1 LSAGG
6 LQDAVAYAQK
16 LKAAAKV
23 GYYIVANG
31 AFTFAEWT
39 AAMKKNIPDLTDDE
53 LKDIWENEEINGSN
67 ISQLADSELKKSTAT
82 TVEKGLTT
90 EKKTQSETAKKKAEL
105 RNKIRDAIANHLVN
119 PDGRTLEQVLMD
131 DLNLDADSA
140 QKIVQATAN
149 KTADELGGVIKQK
162 ANSIVKKAAKD
173 LSKAQRAE
181 VAEAKKSVTGRLV
194 YSLVNGD
201 LDGNQVAKDMAEYL
215 GLPADLTPEQ
225 RQRLRDLAM
234 AISEAKIG
242 SKLRDKLE
250 WDFAKEA
257 DAVLRHVG
265 RNKKSFYQW
274 LFNNRN
280 ANIYHA
286 LVYASMLNGIPTFL
300 KNFVSVMPY
309 VYKMVTLDVA
319 NIPEWMNAV
328 KVANSYKGPLSK
340 RQVLF
345 LHSPVYQQLLRYKYG
360 RSSFRLAKKEAAEA
374 LKTGR
379 GFYNWD
385 ESIKQNKNAIDK
397 IVESV
402 PILERTN
409 FIGGK
414 WNPFN
419 HIFGKMAGRVLTA
432 TDMLTSTYYE
442 NQEIPFAMLSE
453 GIKAGMTRDQAIEKI
468 NEFLSGSSEKWQEAL
483 DQAREQ
489 AANAEAFGFKIAES
503 TIQAEAARLMREN
516 MKSAFG
522 ITQKQGQEMKIVAR
536 DKIFAHKRNGIFGTL
551 ADILSGSRI
560 PGTAGVAI
568 NLLTKPVVPF
578 TNIVGNMADAFIDT
592 LPLYGMLRA
601 NGVSGTGLV
610 SYIVKDKFGQE
621 TGVGTSMMA
630 ESRSVDDRVYRHQM
644 SRATYGT
651 LALATLM
658 MMAGDDEED
667 FLYFSGPDKDPA
679 KAYKVYIGGK
689 PLYDYRMRPE
699 LYLPIRIVQ
708 SYKDYY
714 KNPANKDA
722 SFGEALGLSYL
733 NALASIKDMSFL
745 DGIADFVEV
754 VGRAAKSF
762 EEAGTSGE
770 NFEKFGKTLF
780 EGLARPYIQ
789 FALKPLF
796 TNQGIIRNIDKMIDP
811 ALENKQDYKE
821 SVAYYLGVQSYYNQ
835 KRVDIFGNVIKN
847 MPGDDIIP
855 LSQWLGLKEADKKN
869 FKILQ
874 ENKVNMNAPDN
885 PIRTFAEKNNE
896 AGTPYTQRKMTP
908 KEFFDY
914 TVLAGKKLNEKI
926 NGYLPQ
932 YKEEKNQIFVEAS
945 GKKTTM
951 AAKRLQGFIGAS
963 RSEALAELFGAQILN
978 QNDLNALLNQDGQMN
993 SGFKPLE
1000 FKEFKFENV
1009 KPIQLKFR

>member
-1 LSAGG
+1 
-6 LQDAVAYAQK
+6 
-16 LKAAAKV
+16 
-23 GYYIVANG
+23 
-31 AFTFAEWT
+31 
-39 AAMKKNIPDLTDDE
+39 
-53 LKDIWENEEINGSN
+53 
-67 ISQLADSELKKSTAT
+67 
-82 TVEKGLTT
+82 
-90 EKKTQSETAKKKAEL
+90 
-105 RNKIRDAIANHLVN
+105 
-119 PDGRTLEQVLMD
+119 
-131 DLNLDADSA
+131 
-140 QKIVQATAN
+140 
-149 KTADELGGVIKQK
+149 
-162 ANSIVKKAAKD
+162 
-173 LSKAQRAE
+173 
-181 VAEAKKSVTGRLV
+181 
-194 YSLVNGD
+194 
-201 LDGNQVAKDMAEYL
+201 
-215 GLPADLTPEQ
+215 
-225 RQRLRDLAM
+225 
-234 AISEAKIG
+234 
-242 SKLRDKLE
+242 
-250 WDFAKEA
+250 
-257 DAVLRHVG
+257 
-265 RNKKSFYQW
+265 
-274 LFNNRN
+274 
-280 ANIYHA
+280 
-286 LVYASMLNGIPTFL
+286 
-300 KNFVSVMPY
+300 
-309 VYKMVTLDVA
+309 
-319 NIPEWMNAV
+319 
-328 KVANSYKGPLSK
+328 
-340 RQVLF
+340 
-345 LHSPVYQQLLRYKYG
+345 
-360 RSSFRLAKKEAAEA
+360 
-374 LKTGR
+374 
-379 GFYNWD
+379 
-385 ESIKQNKNAIDK
+385 
-397 IVESV
+397 
-402 PILERTN
+402 
-409 FIGGK
+409 
-414 WNPFN
+414 
-419 HIFGKMAGRVLTA
+419 
-432 TDMLTSTYYE
+432 MLTSTYYE

-453 GIKAGMTRDQAIEKI
+453 GIKAGMTRAEVTKKI
-468 NEFLSGSSEKWQEAL
+468 NDFLSGASPEWQNAL

-489 AANAEAFGFKIAES
+489 AANAEAFGFKVSES
-503 TIQAEAARLMREN
+503 TIQAEAARLMRDN

-522 ITQKQGQEMKIVAR
+522 ITQKQGQEMKTVAR
-536 DKIFAHKRNGIFGTL
+536 DKIYSYKRHGIFGTL

-560 PGTAGVAI
+560 QGTAGTVI
-568 NLLTKPVVPF
+568 NLLTKPIVPF

-592 LPLYGMLRA
+592 LPGLGFASA
-601 NGVSGTGLV
+601 NIPG
-610 SYIVKDKFGQE
+610 
-621 TGVGTSMMA
+621 SMMA
-630 ESRSVDDRVYRHQM
+630 ESRSADDRVYRHQM
-644 SRATYGT
+644 ARATYGT